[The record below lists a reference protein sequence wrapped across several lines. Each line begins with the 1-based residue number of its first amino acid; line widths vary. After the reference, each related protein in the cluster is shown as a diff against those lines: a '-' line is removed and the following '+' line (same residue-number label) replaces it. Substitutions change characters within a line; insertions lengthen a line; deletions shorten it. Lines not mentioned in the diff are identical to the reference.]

1 MDKASQRISLRLTSS
16 CRPSLRPYRVR
27 PACRT
32 FSDSRIPPN
41 QQQKDPFRIRLGT
54 ALRNTRIQ
62 WYTIPVGAGIAFLGA
77 MQLFKI
83 SERERVRLEEEKN
96 AAYSENGDQ
105 KPEKPKKR
113 KKIRP
118 SGPWLV

>member
-1 MDKASQRISLRLTSS
+1 
-16 CRPSLRPYRVR
+16 
-27 PACRT
+27 
-32 FSDSRIPPN
+32 
-41 QQQKDPFRIRLGT
+41 
-54 ALRNTRIQ
+54 
-62 WYTIPVGAGIAFLGA
+62 